1 MVGVALAV
9 CLLFD
14 READRAVR
22 QLWAQLEERGIPTLL
37 THTHGV
43 HVPHVSYA
51 VYRTFDVEAVL
62 AAVGALPVGAPTTL
76 RFDAVGLF
84 RRRRGA
90 LVASSTVDLLR
101 RQEAVV
107 AAGESAGAD
116 LHRYYRPGLWVPHCS
131 LSTGVH
137 RRDMPAMA
145 TAAFDILPL
154 EARATSTALVDSSTG
169 RRWPLPHVV

>member
-1 MVGVALAV
+1 M

-14 READRAVR
+14 READHAVR
-22 QLWAQLEERGIPTLL
+22 QLWAQLEARGIPTLL

-51 VYRTFDVEAVL
+51 VFRTFDVEAVL
-62 AAVGALPVGAPTTL
+62 AAVAELPEGAPTTL
-76 RFDAVGLF
+76 SFDAVGLF

-90 LVASSTVDLLR
+90 LIGSSTVDLLR

-107 AAGESAGAD
+107 AAGESTGAD
-116 LHRYYRPGLWVPHCS
+116 LHRYYRPGQWVPHCS

-137 RRDMPAMA
+137 RRDLPAMT

-154 EARATSTALVDSSTG
+154 RAVVESAALVDSSTG
-169 RRWPLPHVV
+169 ERWSLPHLV

>member
-1 MVGVALAV
+1 M

-22 QLWAQLEERGIPTLL
+22 QLWTRLEAHGIPTLL

-51 VYRTFDVEAVL
+51 VYRTFDVDAVL
-62 AAVGALPVGAPTTL
+62 AAVESLPAGTPMTL

-90 LVASSTVDLLR
+90 LIASSTVDLLR
-101 RQEAVV
+101 RQEAAVR
-107 AAGESAGAD
+107 AGRATGAD
-116 LHRYYRPGLWVPHCS
+116 LHRYYRPGVWVPHCS
-131 LSTGVH
+131 LSTGVR

-145 TAAFDILPL
+145 AAAFDVLPL
-154 EARATSTALVDSSTG
+154 EVRVDSAALVDSSTG
-169 RRWPLPHVV
+169 RRWPLPHLV

>member
-1 MVGVALAV
+1 V

-14 READRAVR
+14 RAADRAVR
-22 QLWAQLEERGIPTLL
+22 QLWTQLEEGGIPTLL

-43 HVPHVSYA
+43 HVPHLSYA
-51 VYRTFDVEAVL
+51 VYRTFDVDAVL
-62 AAVGALPVGAPTTL
+62 GAVASLPPACPTTL

-90 LVASSTVDLLR
+90 LIAASTVDLLR

-107 AAGESAGAD
+107 AAGEAAGAD
-116 LHRYYRPGLWVPHCS
+116 LHRYYRPGQWVPHCS

-137 RRDMPAMA
+137 RRDMPVMT

-154 EARATSTALVDSSTG
+154 EVKVASAALVDSSTG
-169 RRWPLPHVV
+169 RQWPLGHLV

>member
-1 MVGVALAV
+1 VALAV

-14 READRAVR
+14 READHAVR
-22 QLWAQLEERGIPTLL
+22 QLWARLEAGGIPTLL

-51 VYRTFDVEAVL
+51 VYRTFDVDAVL
-62 AAVGALPVGAPTTL
+62 AAVAALPAGAPMSL

-90 LVASSTVDLLR
+90 LVAASTVDLLR

-107 AAGESAGAD
+107 AAGGEAGAD
-116 LHRYYRPGLWVPHCS
+116 LHRYYRPGQWVPHCS
-131 LSTGVH
+131 LSTGVR
-137 RRDMPAMA
+137 RRDMPLMT

-154 EARATSTALVDSSTG
+154 EARVASAALVDSSTG
-169 RRWPLPHVV
+169 QRWPLPHLL

>member
-1 MVGVALAV
+1 M

-14 READRAVR
+14 RDTDRAVR
-22 QLWAQLEERGIPTLL
+22 HLWAQLEQRGIPTLL
-37 THTHGV
+37 THTHGD

-51 VYRTFDVEAVL
+51 VYRTFDVDAVL
-62 AAVGALPVGAPTTL
+62 ATVGALPAGAPTTL

-90 LVASSTVDLLR
+90 LIASSTVDLLE

-107 AAGESAGAD
+107 AAGEAAGAD
-116 LHRYYRPGLWVPHCS
+116 LHRYYRPGQWVPHCS
-131 LSTGVH
+131 LSTGVR
-137 RRDMPAMA
+137 RRDMAAMT

-154 EARATSTALVDSSTG
+154 EATVASAALVDSSTG
-169 RRWPLPHVV
+169 RRWPLPHLV

>member
-1 MVGVALAV
+1 MALAV

-22 QLWAQLEERGIPTLL
+22 QLWTRLEAHGIPTLL

-51 VYRTFDVEAVL
+51 VYRTFDVDAVL
-62 AAVGALPVGAPTTL
+62 GAVSSLPSACPTTL

-90 LVASSTVDLLR
+90 LIAASTVDLLR

-107 AAGESAGAD
+107 AAGQSAGAD
-116 LHRYYRPGLWVPHCS
+116 LHRYYLAGQWVPHCS
-131 LSTGVH
+131 LSTGVR
-137 RRDMPAMA
+137 RRDMPVMT

-154 EARATSTALVDSSTG
+154 EVNVASAALVDSSTG
-169 RRWPLPHVV
+169 RRWPLPHLV

>member
-1 MVGVALAV
+1 MALAV

-14 READRAVR
+14 RAADRAVR
-22 QLWAQLEERGIPTLL
+22 GLWTQLEERGIPTLL

-62 AAVGALPVGAPTTL
+62 AAVAALPEGPPTTL
-76 RFDAVGLF
+76 RFDAMGLF

-90 LVASSTVDLLR
+90 LIAASTVDLLR

-107 AAGESAGAD
+107 GAGGSTGAD
-116 LHRYYRPGLWVPHCS
+116 LHRYYRPGVWVPHCS

-145 TAAFDILPL
+145 TSAFDILPL
-154 EARATSTALVDSSTG
+154 EVAVSSAALVDSSTG
-169 RRWPLPHVV
+169 RRWPLPHLV